1 MTTSVSEVPV
11 VGVGVAL
18 VSDGRILLIKRGRE
32 PGKGL
37 WAVPGGKVKLGEGL
51 KEAARREMLEETGL
65 EIEVGEVVWVGEFID
80 EDHHLVLIDFDG
92 VVVGGNLSASSDA
105 DEARWVPMDEAT
117 DYPLTLT
124 MYDLIETLTHEH

>member
-1 MTTSVSEVPV
+1 MTIVSDTPV

-18 VSDGRILLIKRGRE
+18 VSEDRILLIKRGNE

-51 KEAARREMLEETGL
+51 KEAAQRELLEETGL
-65 EIEVGEVVWVGEFID
+65 EVAVGEVVWVGEFID
-80 EDHHLVLIDFDG
+80 ESNHLVLIDFDG
-92 VVVGGNLSASSDA
+92 LVTGGALLASSDA
-105 DEARWVPMDEAT
+105 DEARWVPISEAR

-124 MYDLIETLTHEH
+124 MYDLIETLIT

>member
-1 MTTSVSEVPV
+1 MSEFPV

-18 VSDGRILLIKRGRE
+18 VNDDQILLIKRGRE
-32 PGKGL
+32 PGRGL

-65 EIEVGEVVWVGEFID
+65 DVEVGEVVWVGEFID

-92 VVVGGNLSASSDA
+92 IVIGGELSASSDA
-105 DEARWVPMDEAT
+105 DEARWVPMTEAK

-124 MYDLIETLTHEH
+124 MYDLIETLRE

>member
-1 MTTSVSEVPV
+1 MTIVSDTPV

-18 VSDGRILLIKRGRE
+18 VSEDRILLIKRGNE

-51 KEAARREMLEETGL
+51 KEAAQREVFEETGL
-65 EIEVGEVVWVGEFID
+65 EVAVGEVVWVGEFID
-80 EDHHLVLIDFDG
+80 ESNHLVLIDFDG
-92 VVVGGNLSASSDA
+92 LVTGGALLASSDA
-105 DEARWVPMDEAT
+105 DEARWVPISEVR

-124 MYDLIETLTHEH
+124 MYDLIETLIT